1 MIKFVSL
8 GADVGHP
15 GPGILKPSVAALV
28 WSHDYDA
35 VKYGT
40 STRIQPP
47 RLEIIE
53 DLQAMV
59 EEAINN
65 FALANNSALPQ
76 KIIFFRDGVSE
87 GEYDKVAAVEI
98 KAIKGIFHETHR
110 P

>member
-1 MIKFVSL
+1 M
-8 GADVGHP
+8 
-15 GPGILKPSVAALV
+15 
-28 WSHDYDA
+28 
-35 VKYGT
+35 KYGT
-40 STRIQPP
+40 SIRIQPP

-59 EEAINN
+59 EEAIKS
-65 FALANNSALPQ
+65 FALTNHSRLPQ

-98 KAIKGIFHETHR
+98 KAIKGIFHETYR